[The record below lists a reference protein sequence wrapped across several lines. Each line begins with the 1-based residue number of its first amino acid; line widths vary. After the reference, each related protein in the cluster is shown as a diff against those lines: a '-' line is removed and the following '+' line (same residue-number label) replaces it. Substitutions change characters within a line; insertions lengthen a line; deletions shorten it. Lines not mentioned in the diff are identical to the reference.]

1 MTNHCSEKNT
11 EYNEQKRR
19 FYEKQRKERCF
30 GGCYH
35 NYGAANTQGLPR
47 AGNTN
52 MPGWQSTYA
61 YKFTHKILFEKG
73 RHRTLKQN
81 VDVFGTSQCSPN
93 NSLRRPPR
101 N

>member
-1 MTNHCSEKNT
+1 MNKNGVFMKNNEKNGA
-11 EYNEQKRR
+11 
-19 FYEKQRKERCF
+19 KEDVIVTMGQQTR
-30 GGCYH
+30 
-35 NYGAANTQGLPR
+35 QGLPR